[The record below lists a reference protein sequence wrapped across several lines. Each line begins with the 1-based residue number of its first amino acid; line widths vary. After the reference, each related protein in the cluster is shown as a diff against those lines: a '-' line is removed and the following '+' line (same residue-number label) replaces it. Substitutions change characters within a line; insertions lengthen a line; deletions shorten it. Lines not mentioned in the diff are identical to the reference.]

1 MPPPASPLDMPPPA
15 STLDAMRPLN
25 ERLAALA
32 ALDKDELV
40 ERVDH
45 FMTVT
50 IVLGNQLAD
59 IAELV
64 GLDRDAEDLTITP
77 RVRELVCD
85 PRVRPVVDEYIDAVR
100 RHWAHNANLLAGNQS
115 TPPTDD

>member
-1 MPPPASPLDMPPPA
+1 MPSPTHP
-15 STLDAMRPLN
+15 LDAMRPID

-32 ALDKDELV
+32 ELSKDELV
-40 ERVDH
+40 DRVDH

-50 IVLGNQLAD
+50 IGLGSQLAD

-77 RVRELVCD
+77 RVRELVSD
-85 PRVRPVVDEYIDAVR
+85 PRVRQVLDEFAETR
-100 RHWAHNANLLAGNQS
+100 RRTLAAQAKLLAGNES
-115 TPPTDD
+115 APPTEA